1 VQGLALVE
9 EKFNYPNPP
18 PSILL
23 PLDKKPLNEREGG
36 YKKRMDA
43 IKKWLDL
50 WIVFQVFLD

>member
-9 EKFNYPNPP
+9 AKFNYPNPP

-36 YKKRMDA
+36 YTKRMDV
-43 IKKWLDL
+43 IKK
-50 WIVFQVFLD
+50 